1 MAVTIGT
8 WTTDPNGQQWYYS
21 VTGWGKIEGVSGGTP
36 VEWSTI
42 SDADRPTISGQVV
55 ETAATVTE
63 TNTNAQRTILSG
75 PVGGKTGAESGT
87 LRWPKDVKH
96 DTSDYVLFQ
105 FGKYVPPFSR
115 DINKVADGGVGRDGT
130 TIESNDQADTIAQG
144 VRDHYINSNGYG
156 LYNHENLDIDD
167 PEVSDLN
174 NIILPIPQDLSN
186 ELQAV
191 WQGKQFTTGGRAAI
205 AGLAGGQFHY
215 ATRMVENITGHM
227 KAAQTAINTAVL
239 NAIPGVGGNI
249 DFNDVSGSTQG
260 IVINPNAE
268 LMYDSPEMR
277 EVGMV
282 FKMVPRNKNESNII
296 RDIYQTFRKASLPS
310 FGGAGGAR
318 RMFTSNED
326 GTGGTTDIGDQ
337 DDINMVTED
346 NNWIRVPALCKFTF
360 MKGGTK
366 HPHLIQFKPCAISK
380 VEVNY
385 TADGTYATYSDGAP
399 LSVELTLNFMET
411 KVIFKQDVGKGF

>member
-1 MAVTIGT
+1 MTTTPISDSNRAVFETLTSGQISRILMANPGT
-8 WTTDPNGQQWYYS
+8 NT
-21 VTGWGKIEGVSGGTP
+21 EGV
-36 VEWSTI
+36 
-42 SDADRPTISGQVV
+42 VV
-55 ETAATVTE
+55 TNDLKRELNQFQLDTAATVTE
-63 TNTNAQRTILSG
+63 TATQTIVSG

-105 FGKYVPPFSR
+105 FGKYIPPFSE
-115 DINKVADGGVGRDGT
+115 DINKLRQGTGLDTDEAAAAQETRTRD
-130 TIESNDQADTIAQG
+130 
-144 VRDHYINSNGYG
+144 YINAAGYD
-156 LYNHENLDIDD
+156 LYNQENLDIDD
-167 PEVSDLN
+167 PEVSDLKT
-174 NIILPIPQDLSN
+174 IVLPIPQDLSN

-215 ATRMVENITGHM
+215 ASRMMENITGHM

-249 DFNDVSGSTQG
+249 DFNDVSGSTSG

-282 FKMVPRNKNESNII
+282 FKMVPRNKDESNII

-310 FGGAGGAR
+310 FGGKGEATR
-318 RMFTSNED
+318 LFVSSEDNTSAAELKGDNDSLED
-326 GTGGTTDIGDQ
+326 
-337 DDINMVTED
+337 NVTALTAE

>member
-21 VTGWGKIEGVSGGTP
+21 VNGWTKGSGFSGGNP
-36 VEWSTI
+36 VEWSDI
-42 SDADRPTISGQVV
+42 NDADRPTIVGQVV
-55 ETAATVTE
+55 DTAVTE
-63 TNTNAQRTILSG
+63 TATQTILSG
-75 PVGGKTGAESGT
+75 PVGGETGAESGT
-87 LRWPKDVKH
+87 LRWPEDVKYSQ
-96 DTSDYVLFQ
+96 SDYVLFQ
-105 FGKYVPPFSR
+105 FGKYIPPFSR
-115 DINKVADGGVGRDGT
+115 DINSINGAEIG
-130 TIESNDQADTIAQG
+130 SNDAAADIAQG
-144 VRDHYINSNGYG
+144 IRNQYINVDGYN
-156 LYNHENLDIDD
+156 LYNQENLDIDD
-167 PEVSDLN
+167 PEVSGLK
-174 NIILPIPQDLSN
+174 NIVLPIPQDLSN

-191 WQGKQFTTGGRAAI
+191 WTGKQFTTGGRAAI

-215 ATRMVENITGHM
+215 ASKMLDNITGHM

-249 DFNDVSGSTQG
+249 DFNDVSGSTSG

-282 FKMVPRNKNESNII
+282 FKMVPRNKDESNII

-310 FGGAGGAR
+310 FGGSDNAEKL
-318 RMFTSNED
+318 FVSETED
-326 GTGGTTDIGDQ
+326 GTGAASELGDQ
-337 DDINMVTED
+337 DEINMITAE

-360 MKGGTK
+360 MKGGSK

-411 KVIFKQDVGKGF
+411 KVIFRKDVGKGF

>member
-1 MAVTIGT
+1 MTTETPTPRVGQWRSTNQSRPFYQT
-8 WTTDPNGQQWYYS
+8 WDGERWTNRTNVRPQGEQYDPN
-21 VTGWGKIEGVSGGTP
+21 
-36 VEWSTI
+36 
-42 SDADRPTISGQVV
+42 
-55 ETAATVTE
+55 ATVTASVGG
-63 TNTNAQRTILSG
+63 NIGRTMLSG
-75 PVGGKTGAESGT
+75 PIGEKTGAEYGT
-87 LRWPKDVKH
+87 LRWPLDVKH

-115 DINKVADGGVGRDGT
+115 DINSIDGAAISSGAEAG
-130 TIESNDQADTIAQG
+130 NIAQG
-144 VRDHYINSNGYG
+144 IRNHYINSNGWN
-156 LYNHENLDIDD
+156 LYNQENLDIDD
-167 PEVSDLN
+167 PEVSDLK
-174 NIILPIPQDLSN
+174 NIVLPIPQDLSN

-215 ATRMVENITGHM
+215 ASQMLNNITGHM
-227 KAAQTAINTAVL
+227 KAAQTAINTAAL

-249 DFNDVSGSTQG
+249 EFNDVSGSTSG

-282 FKMVPRNKNESNII
+282 FKMVPRNKDESNII

-310 FGGAGGAR
+310 FGGSSKAKE
-318 RMFTSNED
+318 MFVTPNTED
-326 GTGGTTDIGDQ
+326 GTGAASELGPQ
-337 DDINMVTED
+337 DEINMITAE
-346 NNWIRVPALCKFTF
+346 NNWIRVPSLCKFTF

-411 KVIFKQDVGKGF
+411 KVIFKKDVGEGF

>member
-21 VTGWGKIEGVSGGTP
+21 VSGWTKGSGFSGGNP

-42 SDADRPTISGQVV
+42 SDADRPTTVGQVTE
-55 ETAATVTE
+55 ETSVTAT
-63 TNTNAQRTILSG
+63 QTILSG
-75 PVGGKTGAESGT
+75 PVGGKTGAEYGT
-87 LRWPKDVKH
+87 LRWPEDVKH

-105 FGKYVPPFSR
+105 FGKYIPPFSR
-115 DINKVADGGVGRDGT
+115 DITKLRQGDGLATDK
-130 TIESNDQADTIAQG
+130 EAAAQET
-144 VRDHYINSNGYG
+144 RTRKYINAAGYD
-156 LYNHENLDIDD
+156 LYNQENLAIDD
-167 PEVSDLN
+167 PEVSDLK
-174 NIILPIPQDLSN
+174 NIVLPIPQDLSN

-215 ATRMVENITGHM
+215 ASRMMENITGHM

-249 DFNDVSGSTQG
+249 DFNDVSGSTSG

-282 FKMVPRNKNESNII
+282 FKMVPRNKGESNII

-310 FGGAGGAR
+310 FGGSSKAKE
-318 RMFTSNED
+318 MFVTPNTED
-326 GTGGTTDIGDQ
+326 GTGAASELGPQ
-337 DDINMVTED
+337 DEINMITAE
-346 NNWIRVPALCKFTF
+346 NNWIRVPSLCKFTF
-360 MKGGTK
+360 MKGGTE

-411 KVIFKQDVGKGF
+411 KVIFKDDVGKGF